1 MSELA
6 WPWLAALAVAALAAQ
21 ASVRGGREMRAWL
34 GRDPARFARPLRA
47 LALALGAAC
56 LAFALRAALTT
67 PEQLS
72 GDGADVVLAIDVSQS
87 MDVAD
92 VAPTRLR
99 RALRTAERVVQHAQ
113 GERLGLVVFAGE
125 AFIALPLTQDRDA
138 VLTYLRA
145 LDSEVISVRGSELG
159 RALAEA
165 GRSFDPRSSRP
176 RTLLLLSDGEDF
188 GAPPESQI
196 AQLHAL
202 GVRVV
207 AVGYGT
213 PEGAPVPGQAAL
225 AEAVRSGET
234 TVSRRND
241 GLLAHI
247 AEGTDGVY
255 FREIEER
262 PRVEQLLPP
271 REAAATPAPE
281 RQRGD
286 PLGPA
291 LLAAALA
298 LAAELWLSGG
308 AFRRRRRV
316 TRRAFRLRPRAAV
329 AAVALLSL
337 ALGGFGAF
345 GASSLIARGDA
356 ALAAGKPDEA
366 LSLYHEAAAT
376 RERDAGLS
384 IRIGNALFRLERLD
398 QAASAYLEA
407 LRILEADDPDARF
420 TASFNLGNAFV
431 AKQHFEEARDAYWA
445 ALVARPSSLEAK
457 FNYEWAVEHIQE
469 LPPVPQPDPAT
480 EPKHEDKDSGQG
492 ESSDSRPQRSDARP
506 EKGDLDAHEAQRWL
520 DTLDEP
526 VGDALRQQVINATGG
541 KPRARPG
548 GKTW

>member
-21 ASVRGGREMRAWL
+21 AAARGRREMRAWL
-34 GRDPARFARPLRA
+34 GRDPVRFARPLRA

-87 MDVAD
+87 MDVGD

-99 RALRTAERVVQHAQ
+99 RALRTAERVVEHAR

-262 PRVEQLLPP
+262 PKAEQLLPT

-286 PLGPA
+286 PLAPA
-291 LLAAALA
+291 LLAGALA

-308 AFRRRRRV
+308 AFRARRRV

-329 AAVALLSL
+329 AAVASLSL
-337 ALGGFGAF
+337 ALG
-345 GASSLIARGDA
+345 
-356 ALAAGKPDEA
+356 AGKPDEA

-469 LPPVPQPDPAT
+469 LPPVPQPDPAA
-480 EPKHEDKDSGQG
+480 EPKREDKDSGQG